1 VIRYQRR
8 KAERGVALIMVLSA
22 LTVLAVML
30 TEFQQ
35 ETSAELGSAMSERD
49 AVQAEYS
56 AKSAIALTRL
66 IIAAEPTIRQS
77 PGLGLI
83 LGMMGMGQVQIPVW
97 EHADLLLSVF
107 NDEKASKEFGA
118 TIGGNF
124 AKAKGLGIPG
134 TRFEVVI
141 VDEDSKLNFNYAA
154 RGTVASNMVVTNQF
168 MSLVRGTQYDRMFEG
183 RDADG
188 NFKDRRTVCS
198 AIVDWADP
206 NIDAEPCTPELQTA
220 GQTAAE
226 DTFYESLKRPYS
238 RKNAAFDSLEE
249 LHLVRGVDEEFW
261 NTFIDPDPDNP
272 KRRIVTVWG
281 SDKVN
286 VNTANGITLAA
297 LVCQYA
303 ATSPACIDP
312 VMRAKIVSAIEMIRG
327 FAPGMPM
334 FKGPNSFIKALSFN
348 PDEALQGAG
357 QGGTPGAQPDMT
369 AMFFSM
375 MGIPPLQF
383 NKAVLKERIKVKS
396 DIFSVYAKG
405 IVKSGRRETA
415 TRIHAV
421 VDFRGAPP
429 PGQVRSTVA
438 ELERAGLSLAAEMAA
453 ATATAAPTGTAP
465 TTPTNIPPGVDPQDV
480 TPESILSAF
489 QASAGGH
496 IVYYRIN

>member
-1 VIRYQRR
+1 MRYQRR
-8 KAERGVALIMVLSA
+8 NRQRGVALIMVLSS
-22 LTVLAVML
+22 LTILAVML

-66 IIAAEPTIRQS
+66 IIAAEPTIRQ
-77 PGLGLI
+77 GLGFL
-83 LGMMGMGQVQIPVW
+83 LTFMGMQNVQIPVW

-107 NDEKASKEFGA
+107 NDEASSKEFGA
-118 TIGGNF
+118 TIGGTF
-124 AKAKGLGIPG
+124 AQTKGLGLPG
-134 TRFEVVI
+134 TRFEIVI

-168 MSLVRGTQYDRMFEG
+168 MSLVRGVQYDPLFEG

-188 NFKDRRTVCS
+188 NFKDRRIVCS
-198 AIVDWADP
+198 ALVDWADP
-206 NIDAEPCTPELQTA
+206 NIEAEPCTPELATA
-220 GQTAAE
+220 SQGAAE
-226 DTFYESLKRPYS
+226 DTFYEGLKRPYA

-249 LHLVRGVDEEFW
+249 LHLVRGIDEEFW

-272 KRRIVTVWG
+272 KKRIVTVWG

-303 ATSPACIDP
+303 QTSPACTDP
-312 VMRAKIVSAIEMIRG
+312 IMRAKIVSAIEMVRG

-334 FKGPNSFIKALSFN
+334 FKGPGSFIKALSFN
-348 PDEALQGAG
+348 PDAATAGAQGAKG
-357 QGGTPGAQPDMT
+357 APGAPAAMPDMT
-369 AMFFSM
+369 AMFFQM
-375 MGIPPLQF
+375 MGIPPLQI
-383 NKAVLKERIKVKS
+383 NGAVLKDRIKVKS

-405 IVKSGRRETA
+405 IVKSGRRETS

-421 VDFRGAPP
+421 IDFRGAPP
-429 PGQVRSTVA
+429 PGQLHPQQQ
-438 ELERAGLSLAAEMAA
+438 ELLKAGLLDAA
-453 ATATAAPTGTAP
+453 AMTSATAPTASTAPTGL
-465 TTPTNIPPGVDPQDV
+465 PPDINAADL
-480 TPESILSAF
+480 TPESVLSAL